1 MFLSCTVSM
10 MYSLVEKK
18 VGANVREYIKMTNV
32 NINLSK
38 LIFVGSKQ
46 GDGLVIAGEQI

>member
-1 MFLSCTVSM
+1 M

-18 VGANVREYIKMTNV
+18 VGANVREYIINV